1 MGESIGGNKRF
12 EHDKFEGGKKI
23 ILYQFRHYRLK
34 FTIYINKDIDYDRE
48 KNWERVTWECA
59 PYRKIAVS
67 VETHVPQF
75 LKLAHV

>member
-34 FTIYINKDIDYDRE
+34 FTIYINKDIDYGRE
-48 KNWERVTWECA
+48 KN
-59 PYRKIAVS
+59 
-67 VETHVPQF
+67 
-75 LKLAHV
+75 